1 MCKHHQGY
9 EQPLITYQ
17 DRAVAGAD
25 IEVYSPDANRDD
37 DIDDEPQP
45 VVPEIPGHVDERP
58 LRERGRLHQEASLA
72 PSRVQHSP
80 FLQNHAWTIRFR
92 LILFYFGNPEYGL
105 VS

>member
-45 VVPEIPGHVDERP
+45 VVPEIPGHIDERP

-80 FLQNHAWTIRFR
+80 FLQNHMDDPLSINS
-92 LILFYFGNPEYGL
+92 ILFYFGTGNGL